1 MAAILE
7 PLECPLD
14 DVARVPRRFGVGV
27 LMMLMTAFAVLFA
40 IMRTFSVIAP
50 TFGVSPAAFCVIA
63 GLFLAVTLAQILLFE
78 GKKPREAS
86 LLAGAVVFP
95 LEIAAAIIWSAMD
108 SRQGSAEPRGSG
120 SRNTSARYL
129 AARSAATWPAA
140 SWRACFSCRRTG
152 AGARA
157 SGGDQS
163 PAVDRGRF
171 RSARQLAAPQAA
183 LRGLWSQGQLSF
195 PLDPEQ
201 LEDRFASAMP
211 ASAELC
217 GDEAAATAPPA
228 ARAKPRQLVYKAV
241 CGEMQ
246 EMVGMVELANIDYE
260 RSRANIESGD
270 RRSRAERPGRDQR
283 KAGPRDRAGGVRTVR
298 PALAAGR
305 GLLGRGRVAGM
316 LPQT

>member
-108 SRQGSAEPRGSG
+108 SRQGSGDSWQWFPEHF
-120 SRNTSARYL
+120 ARYL

-152 AGARA
+152 DGGAC
-157 SGGDQS
+157 
-163 PAVDRGRF
+163 F
-171 RSARQLAAPQAA
+171 R
-183 LRGLWSQGQLSF
+183 W
-195 PLDPEQ
+195 
-201 LEDRFASAMP
+201 
-211 ASAELC
+211 
-217 GDEAAATAPPA
+217 
-228 ARAKPRQLVYKAV
+228 
-241 CGEMQ
+241 
-246 EMVGMVELANIDYE
+246 
-260 RSRANIESGD
+260 RSVSCR
-270 RRSRAERPGRDQR
+270 
-283 KAGPRDRAGGVRTVR
+283 
-298 PALAAGR
+298 
-305 GLLGRGRVAGM
+305 
-316 LPQT
+316 